1 MKVIPFKF
9 RENRQKCDFQ
19 VVDAPFNE
27 ASRAELKQQLQRG
40 GSE

>member
-9 RENRQKCDFQ
+9 HENRQKCDFQ
-19 VVDAPFNE
+19 VVNAPFSD
-27 ASRAELKQQLQRG
+27 ASRTELKQQLQRG